1 MLQEAPLRVKVWSE
15 MGALFTRPE
24 FGAERVSYPVMTPS
38 AARGVLEAIFWKPEF
53 TWQVREIQV
62 LKKIRHFSILRNEMN
77 SWQSSSAAKSEDY
90 HYYAD
95 DDRAQRHSLCLR
107 DVAYI
112 ISADIKLKAHADAPE
127 AKYRAQFRRRVEKGQ
142 CHHQPYLGTRE
153 FSAFFAKPEENDTPI
168 SYSDEL
174 GLMLWDMDFLIDPEA
189 KQLEF
194 LTHDGDG
201 ATVTKGT
208 AKPKFFRARLDN
220 GVLRVP
226 EVVK

>member
-1 MLQEAPLRVKVWSE
+1 MSQESPLRVKVWSE

-53 TWQVREIQV
+53 TWKVREIQV
-62 LKKIRHFSILRNEMN
+62 LNPIRHFSILRNEMN

-90 HYYAD
+90 HYFAD

-107 DVAYI
+107 DVAYVI
-112 ISADIKLKAHADAPE
+112 AADIQLKAHANAPE
-127 AKYRAQFRRRVEKGQ
+127 AKYRAQFRRRVAKGQ

-153 FSAFFAKPEENDTPI
+153 FSAFFAEPTGEETPI
-168 SYSDEL
+168 AHSDEL
-174 GLMLWDMDFLIDPEA
+174 GLMLLDMDFITDPES

-194 LTHDGDG
+194 MSHDEEGG
-201 ATVTKGT
+201 KVIKGT
-208 AKPKFFRARLDN
+208 AKPRFFRARLEQ
-220 GVLRVP
+220 GILRVP
-226 EVVK
+226 EVAA